1 MRFLFWLFSAA
12 LIAIVTHLSYV
23 LFVPTQNFSDR
34 IDKALKTQRE
44 NRFTILDGNLQ
55 AGLMPFVSES
65 DLVLLC
71 KYDISKGPVRLAM
84 TVPDGYW
91 TLSVYT
97 IHGRQVYALNDRQA
111 DARTFSVKL
120 VKAKSFLSQLTN
132 VGGDEG
138 DANLEDIGWRVEL
151 SEDKGLAFLWMP
163 HSDKWRRIE
172 AMAELSK
179 SSCEPLPPQ

>member
-1 MRFLFWLFSAA
+1 MRTVFWLFSAA

-23 LFVPTQNFSDR
+23 LFVPARNFSNR
-34 IDKALKTQRE
+34 IDVALKAQTV
-44 NRFTILDGNLQ
+44 NRFTILDGELQ
-55 AGLMPFVSES
+55 AQLMPFAAQS
-65 DLVLLC
+65 DLVILC

-84 TVPDGYW
+84 NVPDGYW

-120 VKAKSFLSQLTN
+120 VRAKSLFDQLSSL
-132 VGGDEG
+132 GGDENES
-138 DANLEDIGWRVEL
+138 DLEDIGWKVEL

-163 HSDKWRRIE
+163 HADKWRRME
-172 AMAELSK
+172 YQAELAK
-179 SSCEPLPPQ
+179 SSCEEIAE